1 MFPPPGL
8 GKVSCRQGE
17 LRSERKMSLKP
28 QQSVLTSVTST
39 LGRVK
44 ALMTGE
50 MMQNPTEDMKSL
62 GKKGPL
68 SSGPLN

>member
-17 LRSERKMSLKP
+17 LRSERKMPLKS

-50 MMQNPTEDMKSL
+50 MMQNPTED
-62 GKKGPL
+62 
-68 SSGPLN
+68 